1 MTTMTT
7 RKRRAMTLIDPDTRW
22 WRTNRTRS
30 LLAYLCIGLGLV
42 AGFLGPLAIF
52 NTDLDDSSWTPKWL
66 AAGYITVAIPL
77 IIAGTLIY
85 GFGVDGDA
93 KPRPVTWALP
103 LYFIVTGAGCLIG
116 AHWSGLAF
124 GSAQVVF
131 ILFIA
136 AGVVCAGAIEARR
149 YRNREARG
157 LRERVERDGVTVN
170 GVVTRAKSYVR
181 GEVPVTRVTVRFT
194 DTDGKS
200 RWVRQTVTGIFEEGA
215 RLTVCYLPRDLGH
228 NAGVIVCGR

>member
-124 GSAQVVF
+124 GSARSF
-131 ILFIA
+131 SSCSSPPA
-136 AGVVCAGAIEARR
+136 SSAPERSKRDGTAIARR
-149 YRNREARG
+149 GDYA
-157 LRERVERDGVTVN
+157 N
-170 GVVTRAKSYVR
+170 GWNGTAS
-181 GEVPVTRVTVRFT
+181 P
-194 DTDGKS
+194 S
-200 RWVRQTVTGIFEEGA
+200 TG
-215 RLTVCYLPRDLGH
+215 T
-228 NAGVIVCGR
+228 